1 MKGKSKLTNLITSY
15 MYSFM
20 SLLVEQLWFMLKC
33 IRTITDKYNKQ
44 KIQLKRALLET
55 IKLLLFAGLW

>member
-1 MKGKSKLTNLITSY
+1 MKGKSKLTNLITS
-15 MYSFM
+15 YSFM

-33 IRTITDKYNKQ
+33 IRTIIDKHNKQ

-55 IKLLLFAGLW
+55 MKLLLFAGLW

>member
-1 MKGKSKLTNLITSY
+1 MKGKGKLTNLITSY

-33 IRTITDKYNKQ
+33 IRTITDKHNKQ